1 MSTFMRAQIAAVF
14 GTAIASAIPT
24 LLFSEMLIPVS
35 ALTGPARVMGYGFP
49 SAWFHHVSVG
59 IFTKGLGVA
68 DLWPGLDVHRPRS
81 TVNFRCTRQANISDS
96 SIFQRRYQ
104 PSPIEKPPCPM
115 WKKATAGVL
124 VVAAVALFA
133 AMWLASPGSPAT
145 ESITGLSMILAIS
158 LGLVVGGVAVVTL
171 LLWILSRFVN
181 AILGGDG

>member
-1 MSTFMRAQIAAVF
+1 
-14 GTAIASAIPT
+14 
-24 LLFSEMLIPVS
+24 
-35 ALTGPARVMGYGFP
+35 
-49 SAWFHHVSVG
+49 
-59 IFTKGLGVA
+59 
-68 DLWPGLDVHRPRS
+68 
-81 TVNFRCTRQANISDS
+81 
-96 SIFQRRYQ
+96 
-104 PSPIEKPPCPM
+104 M

-145 ESITGLSMILAIS
+145 ESITGLAMILAIS